1 MFSSHTAIEKLNAEA
16 LINISSFLDVASLL
30 QFSLSAKAF
39 RHLIRDELV
48 FRRLVE
54 RDYRVT
60 DKQAEQTWVDIYK
73 EHKLKKSN
81 GTEPT
86 ATTAAA
92 VVTEPTEVQEVEA
105 EDIIDTTVQ
114 EATDAAVVEKEETI
128 VTQTIVEEQTT
139 TTTATATEEATVTEQ
154 VVAEKTET
162 PSEQQQEQQQQPVV
176 EAVEKIEQVP
186 STTTSSTDC
195 PHLEKVSDSINE
207 IKRILYNNK
216 SESLCDLC
224 LSKTSSYLNMSD
236 SCHNEG
242 KCYFSFYNES
252 RD

>member
-1 MFSSHTAIEKLNAEA
+1 MFNSHTAIEKLNAEV
-16 LINISSFLDVASLL
+16 LINITSFLDVASLL

-60 DKQAEQTWVDIYK
+60 TKPSEKTWVDIYK
-73 EHKLKKSN
+73 EHKANGVSN
-81 GTEPT
+81 QVATEQV
-86 ATTAAA
+86 AM
-92 VVTEPTEVQEVEA
+92 TEEEG
-105 EDIIDTTVQ
+105 EDIIDTTTVQ
-114 EATDAAVVEKEETI
+114 EDVSKVVVEQEETVI
-128 VTQTIVEEQTT
+128 TQTIVEKEEEQTINEPST
-139 TTTATATEEATVTEQ
+139 EVTEAIEPVVTEVITEE
-154 VVAEKTET
+154 
-162 PSEQQQEQQQQPVV
+162 SNG
-176 EAVEKIEQVP
+176 
-186 STTTSSTDC
+186 STDC

-236 SCHNEG
+236 SCHTEG
-242 KCYFSFYNES
+242 ELVYKKKVN
-252 RD
+252 